1 MSKSCKTKQEM
12 ALVKSVTSVT
22 KNLNFPLSYRRLCLL
37 KQSDC
42 SHSCIG
48 SKILTTPQL
57 RHCLAR
63 LSKSEATKQSNVTRR
78 TQLLSFGWFICLV
91 WGFSR
96 LHSYPRLNISSQE
109 AIVNPSGRD
118 ANTWHF
124 CLGPC
129 LNAKPFWRGRNR
141 FRNFPP
147 RHEPTSVRSVS

>member
-1 MSKSCKTKQEM
+1 M

-22 KNLNFPLSYRRLCLL
+22 KNLKFPLSYRRLCLL

-63 LSKSEATKQSNVTRR
+63 LSKSEATKCDASNSVT
-78 TQLLSFGWFICLV
+78 QFGWFICFV

-96 LHSYPRLNISSQE
+96 LYSYPRLNISSQE
-109 AIVNPSGRD
+109 TIVNPSGRD